1 MVSLSVTSGI
11 CANVPP
17 PTSLSYFT
25 SFLSVLLAIITI
37 PGNVLVCL
45 AIIKDPFRNLKTP
58 FNYLLLSL
66 AATDL
71 AVGAIMDPVS
81 VAYHINEAL
90 QLSYVNIKIVHVL
103 YFVLSTASIL
113 TLAALTVERYVA
125 VAMPVKYKAAVTS
138 RRAIVTS
145 LSIWVASL
153 GLSIIYFKVGFIFVT
168 FIFANT
174 AVFSTFAVVI
184 FVHVAILKRL
194 RERSK
199 YWRGQGA
206 IGSCTESENLQ
217 TQNNFISTIKESKAA
232 KALMIVLLAFLA
244 SFTPACVMIYLLNFC
259 SKCSCLMVHWLR
271 DLQSLT
277 VLCNSGIN
285 PYLYAWRL
293 PQFKRAFYK
302 ILHLRPRG
310 KRRDFSAISTRV
322 VGRPGQIPESRVG
335 GNDEK
340 IPGVQ

>member
-1 MVSLSVTSGI
+1 MVLSATSRI

-25 SFLSVLLAIITI
+25 ASLSVLLAIITI
-37 PGNVLVCL
+37 PGNFLVCL

-58 FNYLLLSL
+58 FHYFLLSL

-71 AVGAIMDPVS
+71 VVGTIMDPLE

-90 QLSYVNIKIVHVL
+90 QLNFVDIKILYVL

-113 TLAALTVERYVA
+113 TLAALTVDRYVA
-125 VAMPVKYKAAVTS
+125 VAMPVKYKTTVTS

-145 LSIWVASL
+145 VSIWVAAL
-153 GLSIIYFKVGFIFVT
+153 GFSFIYFKVGFMF
-168 FIFANT
+168 FAFFFANT
-174 AVFSTFAVVI
+174 TVFSTFAILI
-184 FVHVAILKRL
+184 FVHVGILKRL

-206 IGSCTESENLQ
+206 IGSCTKSENQ
-217 TQNNFISTIKESKAA
+217 ENQNNFISTKKETKAA
-232 KALMIVLLAFLA
+232 KVLMIVLLTFSA

-259 SKCSCLMVHWLR
+259 SKCSCLMIHWLR
-271 DLQSLT
+271 DLQFLI

-310 KRRDFSAISTRV
+310 KVSDFSATSTHV
-322 VGRPGQIPESRVG
+322 VTKSGHGQILESRVG
-335 GNDEK
+335 GDDEK
-340 IPGVQ
+340 ISGV